1 MNTHFAFSLVKSII
15 RAAAGA
21 LIAIAGNGIIEIA
34 QNAELPVLASLGNYI
49 FLGGLL
55 IILAEAFGVIE
66 EL

>member
-1 MNTHFAFSLVKSII
+1 MNSHLTFSLVKSII
-15 RAAAGA
+15 RAAAGT

-55 IILAEAFGVIE
+55 IVLAEAFGVVE
-66 EL
+66 EM